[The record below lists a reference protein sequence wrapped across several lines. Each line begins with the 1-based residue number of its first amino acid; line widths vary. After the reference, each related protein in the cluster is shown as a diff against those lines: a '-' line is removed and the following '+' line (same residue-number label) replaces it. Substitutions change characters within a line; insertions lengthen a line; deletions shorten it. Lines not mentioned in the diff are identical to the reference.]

1 MDIDGTGLK
10 WVLRHSTFPFHP
22 FSIDSVLVT
31 LLRAQDESKRNSDEQ
46 GAEG

>member
-1 MDIDGTGLK
+1 MKMMFNIISCKG
-10 WVLRHSTFPFHP
+10 STPFHP

-31 LLRAQDESKRNSDEQ
+31 LPRAQDESKRNSDEQ